1 VHAELRE
8 EHGIGVGRVQRLT
21 AAAGLR
27 GAGRRPWPRTTIRV
41 EGVRPALDL
50 VERDF
55 TPGGPNELW
64 CSDLTYIETGEGWL
78 YLAGVLDLLQ
88 PPPGRLEHGLPHA
101 RRARRRRARDGVAHR
116 RPDGG
121 LVHYSDQGSQYTGLI
136 FGQRC
141 RQAGIDVSMGSKGD
155 CLTTP

>member
-1 VHAELRE
+1 MRGLRRRSVQAHKRSLGTYGERRVHAELRE

-78 YLAGVLDLLQ
+78 YLAGVLDCFSR
-88 PPPGRLEHGLPHA
+88 RLVGWSMACHM
-101 RRARRRRARDGVAHR
+101 RAE
-116 RPDGG
+116 
-121 LVHYSDQGSQYTGLI
+121 LVVDALEMASRTVGPTAGS
-136 FGQRC
+136 C
-141 RQAGIDVSMGSKGD
+141 
-155 CLTTP
+155 TTPTREASTPG